1 MAYAESERTRIIVAA
16 VDGAGALS
24 RAGIEFGNRLDLVTT
39 DAWQLI
45 TPCDAWT
52 VHDLVDHV
60 VGGNARYAMILR
72 GDEPE
77 AVLATHDVDS
87 LGSDPVGAFRSSFLG
102 VAEAF
107 GPPGILTATVQHPK
121 SGPMTG
127 AQLRVLRVNELTV
140 HGWDLARAIGANEVL
155 DDGLVKW
162 LFDRLYPL
170 RDTIARSG
178 LYAPRQPSR
187 EEAEPVQARLLHLL
201 GRRP

>member
-1 MAYAESERTRIIVAA
+1 MNGS
-16 VDGAGALS
+16 GALS
-24 RAGIEFGNRLDLVTT
+24 RAGIEFGTRLDLVTT
-39 DAWQLI
+39 DAWQLL

-52 VHDLVDHV
+52 VHDLVNHV
-60 VGGNARYAMILR
+60 VGGNVRYAMILR

-77 AVLATHDVDS
+77 AVLATRDVDF
-87 LGSDPVGAFRSSFLG
+87 LGADPVGAYRSSFQG
-102 VAEAF
+102 VTEAF
-107 GPPGILTATVQHPK
+107 GSPGILKATVHHPK

-140 HGWDLARAIGANEVL
+140 HGWDLARAIGANEDL

-178 LYAPRQPSR
+178 LVAPRQPSR
-187 EEAEPVQARLLHLL
+187 EEAEPVQARLLRLL

>member
-1 MAYAESERTRIIVAA
+1 MASADSERTRISVAT
-16 VDGAGALS
+16 VNGAGALS

-45 TPCDAWT
+45 TTCDAWT
-52 VHDLVDHV
+52 VHDLVNHV
-60 VGGNARYAMILR
+60 VGGNVRYAMILR
-72 GDEPE
+72 GDEAE
-77 AVLATHDVDS
+77 AVLATHDVDA
-87 LGSDPVGAFRSSFLG
+87 LGSDPVGAYRSSFQG
-102 VAEAF
+102 VTEAF
-107 GPPGILTATVQHPK
+107 GSPGILTTTVHHPK

-140 HGWDLARAIGANEVL
+140 HGWDLARAIGANQDL

-187 EEAEPVQARLLHLL
+187 EGAEPVQARLLHLL

>member
-1 MAYAESERTRIIVAA
+1 VNGS
-16 VDGAGALS
+16 GALS
-24 RAGIEFGNRLDLVTT
+24 RAGIEFGNRLDLVIT

-52 VHDLVDHV
+52 VHELVNHV
-60 VGGNARYAMILR
+60 VGGNIRYAMILR
-72 GDEPE
+72 GDETD
-77 AVLATHDVDS
+77 AVLATHDVDA
-87 LGSDPVGAFRSSFLG
+87 LGSDPVGAYRSSFQG
-102 VAEAF
+102 VTEAF
-107 GPPGILTATVQHPK
+107 GSPGILTATVHHPK
-121 SGPMTG
+121 SGPMPG

-140 HGWDLARAIGANEVL
+140 HGWDLARAIGANEDL

-187 EEAEPVQARLLHLL
+187 EEAEPVQARLLRVL